1 MNCAKEP
8 DLKDL
13 VESALKEDAADNDIT
28 TACLVPKKSRV
39 EAFFLA
45 KEDLV
50 ICGLGISCLA
60 FRQLDKN
67 IKFKQYFSDG
77 NSVKKGQVI
86 ATISG
91 NARAILA
98 AERVALNFLCL
109 LSGIATKTKKYVFA
123 VKPYKA
129 KILDTRKSIP
139 GLRMLEKYAVRCGGG
154 FNHRMAL
161 DEMLLVKDNHKQVLG
176 DRFWVLEKSVIEKIS
191 RGMAL
196 EVEADNLSEFK
207 KALRMKPD
215 IIMLDNMI
223 ISDIKK
229 AVAIRDSLSPGT
241 KHLTPK
247 LEASGGINL
256 LNIRRVAST
265 GVDFISIGNLT
276 SSVESVDISLEIN
289 EEI

>member
-28 TACLVPKKSRV
+28 TDCLVPKKSRA

-45 KEDLV
+45 KEDLI

-176 DRFWVLEKSVIEKIS
+176 GRFWLSGKKHLENIPKKLAIEI
-191 RGMAL
+191 
-196 EVEADNLSEFK
+196 EVDDLSEFK
-207 KALRMKPD
+207 KALGIGPD
-215 IIMLDNMI
+215 IIMLDNM
-223 ISDIKK
+223 SVQEIKS
-229 AVAIRDSLSPGT
+229 AVKIRNNLSPNA
-241 KHLTPK
+241 KHPIPK
-247 LEASGGINL
+247 LEASGGIKL
-256 LNIRRVAST
+256 ANIRRVAST
-265 GVDFISIGNLT
+265 GVDFISIGRNLSWFLNSNRAET
-276 SSVESVDISLEIN
+276 SRRQ
-289 EEI
+289 